1 MISTKLLCVTENVLK
16 HAMVTLYNALLP
28 AESDYRIHFHPS
40 RPPLTVRDV
49 AILCDSKNSR
59 K

>member
-40 RPPLTVRDV
+40 RLSLTVRDV
-49 AILCDSKNSR
+49 ANLM
-59 K
+59 